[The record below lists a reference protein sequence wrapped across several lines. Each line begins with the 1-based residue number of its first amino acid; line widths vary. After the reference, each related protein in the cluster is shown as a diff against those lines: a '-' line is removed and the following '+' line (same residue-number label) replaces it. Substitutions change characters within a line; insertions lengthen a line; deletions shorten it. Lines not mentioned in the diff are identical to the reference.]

1 MARRGNLKS
10 SAPTSQGQ
18 RGTLAHSDHTQPIPP
33 PPGFVWAY
41 PPAGRDVGEEIEL
54 FQTDAAKRVFATWLT
69 RAVAI
74 AGVANNDT
82 TKQPTSKLATF
93 PKSA

>member
-1 MARRGNLKS
+1 MSRRGNLKATASTYQGRRDSLTQTDS
-10 SAPTSQGQ
+10 S
-18 RGTLAHSDHTQPIPP
+18 QPIPP

-82 TKQPTSKLATF
+82 TNQPASKLATL